1 MFNRSMEVSEIGFIT
16 LQRVW
21 KLLINFA
28 SSAIHTF
35 FFAKQKRARIKT
47 SIKSW
52 ARCDEPQLVL
62 TQSKNVCFFKG
73 CSRRRRS
80 SIWSMVER
88 GGRHRVVWLMDL
100 SSLWMQKREAKRK
113 EREKKSITIQ
123 SVLGNCPVFFFI
135 QLNFLRCCRHRR
147 SSLMSSC
154 LVQCVCW
161 CHKKSSIDFSKYR
174 RVKHPWRWNLNL
186 ISIHS
191 HENRWARTFSSS
203 YKYSLRVSR
212 LNPNPAIV
220 DIS

>member
-1 MFNRSMEVSEIGFIT
+1 MYENCLSILLLLSFIH
-16 LQRVW
+16 
-21 KLLINFA
+21 I
-28 SSAIHTF
+28 

-52 ARCDEPQLVL
+52 ARCDELQLVL

-80 SIWSMVER
+80 SIWWMNTIYVER

-123 SVLGNCPVFFFI
+123 SVLGNCPVFFSSNSTSYVVVVTAAA
-135 QLNFLRCCRHRR
+135 LSCR
-147 SSLMSSC
+147 
-154 LVQCVCW
+154 LVLYNVCVDAI
-161 CHKKSSIDFSKYR
+161 KSRASIFRNIAEWSI
-174 RVKHPWRWNLNL
+174 LEGGISIL

-191 HENRWARTFSSS
+191 HENRWAHV
-203 YKYSLRVSR
+203 L
-212 LNPNPAIV
+212 I
-220 DIS
+220 IIQI